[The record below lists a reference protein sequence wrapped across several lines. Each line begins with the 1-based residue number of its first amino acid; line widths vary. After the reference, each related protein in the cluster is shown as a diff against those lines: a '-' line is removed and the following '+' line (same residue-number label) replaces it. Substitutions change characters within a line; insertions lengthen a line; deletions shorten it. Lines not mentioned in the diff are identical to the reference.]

1 MASIVRQANGRR
13 LIQFVGPDR
22 TRHSIRLGMVSQRMA
37 EAFKVRVEALLGA
50 AMTGHVVD
58 EETALWL
65 NRLDAIMKDRLAGV
79 GLIPQAEV
87 ATLQSFI
94 DHYLKTRCD
103 AKPSTH
109 FVFRHTRRNLIDF
122 FGPNKKLKDIT
133 PGDADEWRLY
143 LHKQDLAENTIRR
156 RCGIAKQYLNAA
168 IRKGLV
174 TKNPFS
180 GLKAAVVANT
190 KRMYFVSR
198 TEAQRVLDACP
209 DAEWRLIF
217 ALCRYGGLRCPS
229 EHMKLTWNDIN
240 WERGR
245 ITIHSPKT
253 EHHPGQASRQIPIFP
268 ELQPYLREV
277 FEAAEP
283 GTTYVIN
290 RNRSFNWNLRT
301 RLYKIIRRAGLQP
314 WPKLFHN
321 LRSTRETEL
330 AERYPLHVVCTW
342 IGNSQPIAAKHYLQ
356 ITDEHF
362 TQAAAPIANA
372 KPNTPNTACSALQ
385 NAMQQATA

>member
-13 LIQFVGPDR
+13 LIQFVAPDR
-22 TRHSIRLGMVSQRMA
+22 SRRSIRLGMVSQRMA
-37 EAFKVRVEALLGA
+37 EAFKVRVETLLGA

-65 NRLDAIMKDRLAGV
+65 NRLDAIMKERLAAA

-87 ATLQSFI
+87 ATLGSYI
-94 DHYLKTRCD
+94 DRYVATRTD

-122 FGPNKKLKDIT
+122 FGPTKKLKDIT
-133 PGDADEWRLY
+133 PGDADEWRLC
-143 LHKQDLAENTIRR
+143 LLKQGLAENTVRR
-156 RCGIAKQYLNAA
+156 RCGIAKQFCNAA

-180 GLKAAVVANT
+180 GLKAAVVTNT
-190 KRMYFVSR
+190 TRMYFVSR
-198 TEAQRVLDACP
+198 AEAQRVLDACP

-229 EHMKLTWNDIN
+229 EHMKLTWNDVD

-268 ELQPYLREV
+268 ELQPHLREV

-330 AERYPLHVVCTW
+330 AEKHPLHVVCVW

-356 ITDEHF
+356 VTDDHF
-362 TQAAAPIANA
+362 TQAAAPIATTRP
-372 KPNTPNTACSALQ
+372 KPACSALH
-385 NAMQQATA
+385 NAMQEAAA